1 MKLLSLLAVIPLCLG
16 VVGCQT
22 YPKNP
27 SMPSFWDGM
36 EEVNKDTPI
45 ELSGVR
51 YTVVKFDHKKS
62 NKKANIPASIELPE
76 NQSEISAN
84 K

>member
-1 MKLLSLLAVIPLCLG
+1 MKLFSLLAIIPLCLG
-16 VVGCQT
+16 FVGCQS

-27 SMPSFWDGM
+27 SMPSVWDGM
-36 EEVNKDTPI
+36 EEVNKGIPT

-51 YTVVKFDHKKS
+51 YTVVKFDQKKS
-62 NKKANIPASIELPE
+62 NKKASTTASIELPE
-76 NQSEISAN
+76 NQSKKSAN